1 MATLISPFKKLIF
14 LISFVILLTGIF
26 FGFVSI
32 QNCVLNYN
40 PPKTKSQIEQLVKK
54 VLTVLKR
61 GLSVMISTISVI
73 YLFLTFM
80 DAYLA

>member
-32 QNCVLNYN
+32 QNCVRVEFYSKNKIAAFEAEN
-40 PPKTKSQIEQLVKK
+40 K
-54 VLTVLKR
+54 
-61 GLSVMISTISVI
+61 
-73 YLFLTFM
+73 
-80 DAYLA
+80 